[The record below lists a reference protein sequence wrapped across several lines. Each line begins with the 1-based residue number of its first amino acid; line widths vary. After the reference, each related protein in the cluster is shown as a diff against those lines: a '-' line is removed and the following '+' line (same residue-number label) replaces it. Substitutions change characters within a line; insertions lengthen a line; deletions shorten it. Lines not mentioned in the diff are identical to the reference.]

1 MRPLPFKEP
10 EEPARKPPP
19 KTFKVLA
26 VDDDPLVRKS
36 LSGIL
41 SGLGMEVSLAGSLR
55 EARDHLEQE
64 EPDALVTDIML
75 GDGNGLVL
83 LHWSS
88 EKYPTLP
95 VILVTGRP
103 DTMHI
108 PQAVRYRASDYVEKP
123 VSPGSLRAALQRA
136 LDRKRLL
143 EDLIQL
149 QEMNEILCQV
159 LARAVEA
166 KDRFTA
172 GHSQRVA
179 VFAQTMARKA
189 GLPEETSRKLKV
201 AGQLHDI
208 GKIGIDDQVLTAPRA
223 LTPEERE
230 QIKAHPATAVEILR
244 PLPRMEEVRRW
255 IFEHHERWDG
265 KGYPRGIQGEEISLP
280 GRILI
285 LVEVFDA
292 LNTRRSYKEP
302 WPLPRILDYYRQER
316 GKHFDP
322 DLCDFFL
329 DGMSREGA
337 SFLGEMEQ
345 PGLIT

>member
-1 MRPLPFKEP
+1 M
-10 EEPARKPPP
+10 KPSTPRDGGPP
-19 KTFKVLA
+19 GPRENFKVLA
-26 VDDDPLVRKS
+26 VDDDPLVRES
-36 LSGIL
+36 LAHIL
-41 SGLGMEVSLAGSLR
+41 RGLGMEPTLAGSLK
-55 EARDHLEQE
+55 EALEFLERE

-75 GDGNGLVL
+75 GDGNGLDL

-88 EKYPTLP
+88 ERYPTLP

-136 LDRKRLL
+136 LDRRRLL
-143 EDLIQL
+143 QDLIQL

-179 VFAQTMARKA
+179 GFAQTMALKL
-189 GLPEETSRKLKV
+189 GLSKETADQLRV

-208 GKIGIDDQVLTAPRA
+208 GKIGIDDQILTAPRA

-265 KGYPRGIQGEEISLP
+265 KGYPRGIGGEEISLP

-292 LNTRRSYKEP
+292 LNTRRSYKDP
-302 WPLPRILDYYRQER
+302 WPLRKILDYYRQER

-322 DLCDFFL
+322 DLCDFFV
-329 DGMSREGA
+329 DGMAREGA
-337 SFLGEMEQ
+337 SFLGQMEQ
-345 PGLIT
+345 PGLFS